1 MDTPLLYLV
10 HRKGLV
16 KGAKPK
22 EVGLDERS
30 KPRFKRNPHKAKAKR
45 KDKNSAKEKKNPK
58 AETGG
63 EVDVVRVGA
72 KRKGPA
78 GQQTG
83 AKRLKGTHTY
93 TMDECRCS
101 GLTTCM

>member
-1 MDTPLLYLV
+1 MNTSLRYFV

-22 EVGLDERS
+22 ELIGLDERS
-30 KPRFKRNPHKAKAKR
+30 KPKFKRNPHKAKAKR
-45 KDKNSAKEKKNPK
+45 KDKNSAKEKKSPK

-63 EVDVVRVGA
+63 EVDVVRVGT

-78 GQQTG
+78 GQQAE
-83 AKRLKGTHTY
+83 AKQLKGVHIHTQ
-93 TMDECRCS
+93 
-101 GLTTCM
+101 

>member
-1 MDTPLLYLV
+1 MNTSLLYFV

-22 EVGLDERS
+22 QFGLDERS
-30 KPRFKRNPHKAKAKR
+30 KPKFKRNPHKAKAKP
-45 KDKNSAKEKKNPK
+45 KDKSSAKEKKSPK

-63 EVDVVRVGA
+63 EVDVVRVGT

-83 AKRLKGTHTY
+83 AKRLKGLHIHTQ
-93 TMDECRCS
+93 
-101 GLTTCM
+101 